1 MNKDRKKAIEL
12 AVYLAIVSLGNDYK
26 KMSCFLYNWI

>member
-1 MNKDRKKAIEL
+1 MEKAIEL

-26 KMSCFLYNWI
+26 KMSCFLYQWIK